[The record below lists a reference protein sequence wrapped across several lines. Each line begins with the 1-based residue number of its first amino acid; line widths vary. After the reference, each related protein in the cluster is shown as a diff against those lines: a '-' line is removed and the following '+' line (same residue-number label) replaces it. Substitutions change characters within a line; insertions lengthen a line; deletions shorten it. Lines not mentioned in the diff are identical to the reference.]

1 MTSYNH
7 RASSLKA
14 LFKQNSEGIPRVS
27 DASIPAWAPKLC
39 AQINEK
45 QLRKNPI
52 NSYRMGQNLH
62 CNCI

>member
-1 MTSYNH
+1 MTSYNR

-14 LFKQNSEGIPRVS
+14 FFKQNSKGIPRVS

-52 NSYRMGQNLH
+52 NSYLRGHNIH